1 MSALPCASATY
12 LWHAVNIVLWVVCT
26 ILLARQAD
34 AINRWYALIIVA
46 LVATFAP
53 LLQGMIIGQVHL
65 IILASC
71 LVASALVQRARPGSE
86 YLAGAALAFGAYI
99 KYFPAFLVLYYLL
112 RGRWRVPVGAAVAA
126 VVLGAAQVL
135 VVGPNLFFEAFR
147 SSEQSVQG
155 QVRSIWAMAI
165 PGGLAIA
172 VLVFVGFVTGMLYAQ
187 RRGGGDEQV
196 GVGWALC
203 TMLLISPL
211 VWWFYLTWLLPAFVA
226 CLTMALR
233 SRRRLS
239 DIRRWGPLAPLALAY
254 LLVLVR
260 MVSTDLADAAGVVAT
275 LLLWI
280 GCGAYY
286 LRSAG

>member
-1 MSALPCASATY
+1 M
-12 LWHAVNIVLWVVCT
+12 H
-26 ILLARQAD
+26 
-34 AINRWYALIIVA
+34 
-46 LVATFAP
+46 
-53 LLQGMIIGQVHL
+53 
-65 IILASC
+65 
-71 LVASALVQRARPGSE
+71 
-86 YLAGAALAFGAYI
+86 
-99 KYFPAFLVLYYLL
+99 
-112 RGRWRVPVGAAVAA
+112 
-126 VVLGAAQVL
+126 
-135 VVGPNLFFEAFR
+135 
-147 SSEQSVQG
+147 G

-187 RRGGGDEQV
+187 RRGGGVEQV

-254 LLVLVR
+254 QIMWREDPSVHPRGGSATGRKRRAPSGAPDNRTTTDQVCHTRPLPQGLR
-260 MVSTDLADAAGVVAT
+260 ESTRVEEVASGHDRTVYDAPSSLGERWSAQESSGFSRGEWSNA
-275 LLLWI
+275 
-280 GCGAYY
+280 CP
-286 LRSAG
+286 RSDGIDGPG